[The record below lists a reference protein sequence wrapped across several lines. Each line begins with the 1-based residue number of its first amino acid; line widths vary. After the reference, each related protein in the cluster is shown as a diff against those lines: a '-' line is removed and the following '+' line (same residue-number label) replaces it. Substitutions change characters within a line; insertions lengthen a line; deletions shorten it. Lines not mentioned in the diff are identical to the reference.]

1 MMSVLSIAIEFAILD
16 NMQKDRLK
24 HKVFREVKA
33 KSDAK
38 TELGLLSDKQKHL
51 DESGE
56 AEIRYEDAWIADVY
70 EP

>member
-1 MMSVLSIAIEFAILD
+1 MSMLSSDMEFAILD
-16 NMQKDRLK
+16 SMQKDRLK

-38 TELGLLSDKQKHL
+38 TELGLLSGKQQFF
-51 DESGE
+51 DEDGE
-56 AEIRYEDAWIADVY
+56 AAIKYEDAWIADVY

>member
-1 MMSVLSIAIEFAILD
+1 
-16 NMQKDRLK
+16 MQKDRLK

-38 TELGLLSDKQKHL
+38 TELGLLSGKQQHL

-56 AEIRYEDAWIADVY
+56 AEIRYEDDWIADVY

>member
-1 MMSVLSIAIEFAILD
+1 MMSVLSNAIEFAILD
-16 NMQKDRLK
+16 SMQKDRLK

-38 TELGLLSDKQKHL
+38 TELGLLSGKQQYL